1 MTRTNSKWTRVWVNG
16 YDISGSA
23 RDIGSVGFTHDA
35 PNVAAYSDNV
45 LNTVMGHSA
54 IQCGPINAFLSPAAS
69 PAIDIHELLNAGNIE
84 TDVMVAFGINAE
96 PAVGDPVFGW
106 KMQQGSYTADGEGVV
121 GVNMSFPGASYAAS
135 KGYDK
140 PFGKLVHAKAAAT
153 AANTAIATIDNGAAS
168 AKGGIFVYQLFSST
182 GAVTLSIDDAAA
194 NTVTGD
200 FSALSGATSG
210 SISAAVTPKSGMVA
224 LATDATVRRYIRWQ
238 LSIASGTC
246 TFACAF
252 IRGV

>member
-23 RDIGSVGFTHDA
+23 RDIGSVGFTRDA
-35 PNVAAYSDNV
+35 PNVAAYSDAV
-45 LNTVMGHSA
+45 LNTVLGHSA
-54 IQCGPINAFLSPAAS
+54 IQCGPINAFLSPSATT
-69 PAIDIHELLNAGNIE
+69 DIHELLNAGNI
-84 TDVMVAFGINAE
+84 TADVMIAFGINAE
-96 PAVGDPVFGW
+96 PAVGDHVFGW

-135 KGYDK
+135 KGYDS

-153 AANTAIATIDNGAAS
+153 AANTAIATIDNGAES
-168 AKGGIFVYQLFSST
+168 TKGGIFVYQLFSST
-182 GAVTLSIDDAAA
+182 GAVTLSIDDAEA
-194 NTVTGD
+194 NTGNGD

-210 SISAAVTPKSGMVA
+210 SITAAVSPKSGMVA
-224 LATDATVRRYIRWQ
+224 LARDATVRRYIRWQ

-252 IRGV
+252 IRGT